1 MILWTLGLLFYFG
14 ATGSEFIYEWKGPAA
29 STVKTWYLL
38 GAAFVP
44 AYLGMGTVYLL
55 APRRWAHSVMALLA
69 AASVYLLVRMITASV
84 DLAPLQGG
92 VPLRSEDVLPASV
105 RLSFAFTIPGSVALL
120 GGALYS
126 AWNFW
131 RRKAPSHMVISNSLV
146 ALGAFFPLF
155 GGSRARLASPDMLYL
170 TEFIGVVVI
179 YVGFLWSRES
189 FALLVR
195 RLFQRQPLSDRP
207 HQP

>member
-1 MILWTLGLLFYFG
+1 MDIAISSLSALASLLFAATLSLRWIRRPNPHMILWTLGLLFYFG

-69 AASVYLLVRMITASV
+69 AASIYLLVRMITASV

-92 VPLRSEDVLPASV
+92 VPLRSE
-105 RLSFAFTIPGSVALL
+105 
-120 GGALYS
+120 
-126 AWNFW
+126 
-131 RRKAPSHMVISNSLV
+131 
-146 ALGAFFPLF
+146 
-155 GGSRARLASPDMLYL
+155 
-170 TEFIGVVVI
+170 
-179 YVGFLWSRES
+179 
-189 FALLVR
+189 
-195 RLFQRQPLSDRP
+195 
-207 HQP
+207 